1 MSFQTQYP
9 EWWIRGAGN
18 AYPGGIQGYLMNSIE
33 SHSALSHSSVIV
45 IREQQHHLN
54 LSGGKE
60 TLVPARF
67 LQGLIPDALLDAYI
81 FWQDESVVPKY
92 TRSDDFFTA
101 CRGYKR
107 LRGIGQYFFKFI
119 L

>member
-1 MSFQTQYP
+1 MN
-9 EWWIRGAGN
+9 EIAG
-18 AYPGGIQGYLMNSIE
+18 Q
-33 SHSALSHSSVIV
+33 SAEPHASVIV
-45 IREQQHHLN
+45 IREHQHHLN

-67 LQGLIPDALLDAYI
+67 LQGLIPEALLDAYI

-92 TRSDDFFTA
+92 TRPDDFFIA

-107 LRGIGQYFFKFI
+107 LRGIILYFFI
-119 L
+119 RYHL